1 MAFPDYGPLPEISQF
16 TQDGFLQGSFLFS
29 LFAGEVDNT
38 LALHYVG
45 LTFALIGALAIIFMK
60 KFHNITTIGAWTF
73 LLIILLIGPK
83 GASINASTG
92 ERASNVFFTSVP
104 TNTNKNPSGMSYA
117 NAFTPQALA
126 IDIMSKI
133 HKAIYVGFFDISDPT
148 NPRTRNLVE
157 DLTTQQTNSRDGSLN
172 ERPDIKV
179 EISAYTHFCGKP
191 SNLPLPI
198 YNELY
203 TTNINTVNEELKD
216 AGLPSK
222 LKLGLYQ
229 LDKETTYALQK
240 RLFRASSLPDFMTQY
255 TAAYSNQPGQFY
267 PPFAIAYQEYSD
279 LEKVMENSGLPN
291 DLVKTFM
298 TFGFDENDGEE
309 LADSENDFFDFLT
322 TKERLIDSIGGTLK
336 PIGSSAITKETPAFA
351 AFIEDN
357 DALSDIDKGKSPR
370 TGERFKDADPIE
382 KRLNKVLEA
391 SIIPREKGLI
401 KDDPWVNVVDE
412 GGRHATPI
420 SLGFI
425 TPNLKEVYQSRI
437 HEADDR
443 LSNLADKPILNVV
456 SSCSQLHQLIHSHV
470 RDALVYQKMWPTH
483 GGAPTSGIALTQS
496 FGLQLMAIGTN
507 KNEYLS
513 YPYPPADNLS
523 SAQESINQLVQTNAL
538 ALSYNDPTSNEFKN
552 LLNPGH
558 DPLVRLYASES
569 LRKSLLASTIESG
582 INNSSIMY
590 SMTSNEGA
598 AARKV
603 RNELTNQSGDLADS
617 MRFQASGASI
627 VKSMPSIGSG
637 LFQDFANIVAD
648 IGLKISAQFEGIGAI
663 AYIRFLQLMISI
675 ALFFIIMCTPI
686 LYMMGVLVPAHA
698 PGVIATSI
706 LGIVAL
712 KAIPIGFTLVDAIMS
727 NAMSSYDILNFNE
740 TDLALMLYVTATA
753 YTSITMVTLFLLF
766 KAGDTQSVIG
776 QMAALDN
783 KANEIADQAATV
795 VKGLA
800 VAAGAA
806 VTAGVGGA
814 IGGGIAAKAA
824 GAGAKGMLKQGAT
837 TALTQSGE
845 VFGKRGLQ
853 SIPGA
858 GGFAGEILNSYRE
871 GKGQG
876 TVMTEIDKNNLDID
890 RKVAEIDKELAN
902 PNLDANRR
910 ASLESERKREL
921 SERKSYNEHMQ
932 GYADAQA
939 EDKYRSRVQAAR
951 KNWAADNAEDGFKKS
966 AESQGMTNYEARR
979 KAMNAEASAGL
990 NSTLGSAVTAQK
1002 LEMQG
1007 DVQIGDANISPQA
1020 AQSIA
1025 QGMGKA
1031 NLITSQGSPE
1041 RIAALEK
1048 SALNKEMDAGT
1059 NDILNNQVDG
1069 PGRKPIFKPFDRV
1082 MTDKNGDP
1090 LLDKDGQPIKE
1101 TVTQDPL
1108 YDQGASEV
1116 KSKIRKDPELKH
1128 VDSATFT
1135 KVTERVAAE
1144 ELAKHYKGEL
1154 KMNLDSRASDILG
1167 YENLTQRASSGK
1179 AKDLWVTPN
1188 QQGYEELR
1196 KITGTGEGEAVSLFN
1211 MHMARSNSV
1220 ATRAKNLAK
1229 EHQEKLDDAE
1239 KSVGLKQR
1247 NS

>member
-1 MAFPDYGPLPEISQF
+1 
-16 TQDGFLQGSFLFS
+16 
-29 LFAGEVDNT
+29 
-38 LALHYVG
+38 
-45 LTFALIGALAIIFMK
+45 
-60 KFHNITTIGAWTF
+60 
-73 LLIILLIGPK
+73 
-83 GASINASTG
+83 
-92 ERASNVFFTSVP
+92 
-104 TNTNKNPSGMSYA
+104 
-117 NAFTPQALA
+117 
-126 IDIMSKI
+126 
-133 HKAIYVGFFDISDPT
+133 
-148 NPRTRNLVE
+148 
-157 DLTTQQTNSRDGSLN
+157 
-172 ERPDIKV
+172 
-179 EISAYTHFCGKP
+179 
-191 SNLPLPI
+191 
-198 YNELY
+198 
-203 TTNINTVNEELKD
+203 
-216 AGLPSK
+216 
-222 LKLGLYQ
+222 
-229 LDKETTYALQK
+229 
-240 RLFRASSLPDFMTQY
+240 
-255 TAAYSNQPGQFY
+255 
-267 PPFAIAYQEYSD
+267 
-279 LEKVMENSGLPN
+279 
-291 DLVKTFM
+291 
-298 TFGFDENDGEE
+298 
-309 LADSENDFFDFLT
+309 
-322 TKERLIDSIGGTLK
+322 
-336 PIGSSAITKETPAFA
+336 
-351 AFIEDN
+351 
-357 DALSDIDKGKSPR
+357 
-370 TGERFKDADPIE
+370 
-382 KRLNKVLEA
+382 
-391 SIIPREKGLI
+391 
-401 KDDPWVNVVDE
+401 
-412 GGRHATPI
+412 
-420 SLGFI
+420 
-425 TPNLKEVYQSRI
+425 
-437 HEADDR
+437 
-443 LSNLADKPILNVV
+443 
-456 SSCSQLHQLIHSHV
+456 
-470 RDALVYQKMWPTH
+470 
-483 GGAPTSGIALTQS
+483 
-496 FGLQLMAIGTN
+496 
-507 KNEYLS
+507 
-513 YPYPPADNLS
+513 
-523 SAQESINQLVQTNAL
+523 
-538 ALSYNDPTSNEFKN
+538 
-552 LLNPGH
+552 
-558 DPLVRLYASES
+558 
-569 LRKSLLASTIESG
+569 
-582 INNSSIMY
+582 
-590 SMTSNEGA
+590 
-598 AARKV
+598 
-603 RNELTNQSGDLADS
+603 
-617 MRFQASGASI
+617 
-627 VKSMPSIGSG
+627 
-637 LFQDFANIVAD
+637 
-648 IGLKISAQFEGIGAI
+648 
-663 AYIRFLQLMISI
+663 
-675 ALFFIIMCTPI
+675 
-686 LYMMGVLVPAHA
+686 
-698 PGVIATSI
+698 
-706 LGIVAL
+706 
-712 KAIPIGFTLVDAIMS
+712 
-727 NAMSSYDILNFNE
+727 
-740 TDLALMLYVTATA
+740 
-753 YTSITMVTLFLLF
+753 
-766 KAGDTQSVIG
+766 
-776 QMAALDN
+776 
-783 KANEIADQAATV
+783 
-795 VKGLA
+795 
-800 VAAGAA
+800 